1 MDKDIL
7 FFSNY
12 CVHSKDLI
20 KKVSSTPLQK
30 ELVFICV
37 DDKNIKLPPFI
48 QVVPTIYLVN
58 NKSILTEEKIT
69 EWIDSKNKKDNDEIL
84 AYHGNTMNSLS
95 TNFSFLD
102 NDSETLEINSRYTL
116 LDDNSEISTPKTF
129 DDNNGNNTQLNQ
141 DFEKLQQIRDQ
152 EYRSARPDTL
162 SVPPR

>member
-20 KKVSSTPLQK
+20 KKISSTPLQK

-48 QVVPTIYLVN
+48 QVVPTIYLIK

-84 AYHGNTMNSLS
+84 AYHGNSMNSLS
-95 TNFSFLD
+95 TNFSFQ
-102 NDSETLEINSRYTL
+102 
-116 LDDNSEISTPKTF
+116 K
-129 DDNNGNNTQLNQ
+129 
-141 DFEKLQQIRDQ
+141 
-152 EYRSARPDTL
+152 
-162 SVPPR
+162 